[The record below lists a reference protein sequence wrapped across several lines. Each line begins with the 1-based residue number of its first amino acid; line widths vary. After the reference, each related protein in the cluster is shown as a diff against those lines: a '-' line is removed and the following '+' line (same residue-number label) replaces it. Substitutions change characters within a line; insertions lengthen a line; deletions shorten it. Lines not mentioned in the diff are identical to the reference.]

1 MFGAER
7 RTLRSKKTVCISSQ
21 VSSPHRSHIIL
32 KRNIVFDD
40 SRTSSSESFE
50 NNQGAED
57 VIVIHEHHHHHH
69 HQDDS
74 EQGKCTINDYRDL
87 ESLLENPVVKDFIA
101 EYVAKEKIMK
111 VQTQF

>member
-74 EQGKCTINDYRDL
+74 EQGKCTIKDYRDL
-87 ESLLENPVVKDFIA
+87 ESLIENPLVKDFIA

-111 VQTQF
+111 V